1 MAKDALASYLN
12 DHLAGSAAA
21 LDLLQ
26 RMRDANEGN
35 EVGETVAD
43 LHEAIKQDRAALETI
58 MQSLDVDVSS
68 LRQAGGRA
76 VEKVSR
82 VKLDEWATG
91 DRDLSLLLET
101 EALALGIEGKMAGW
115 YSLKQLPAGRLD
127 DVDLDGLIDRARQQ
141 RATVEELRLAAA
153 RAAFA

>member
-1 MAKDALASYLN
+1 MATDALASYLN

-26 RMRDANEGN
+26 RMRVANEGN
-35 EVGETVAD
+35 EVGETIAE

-58 MQSLDVDVSS
+58 MQTLDVGVSS
-68 LRQAGGRA
+68 LRQAGGR
-76 VEKVSR
+76 VVGEVSR

-91 DRDLSLLLET
+91 DRDHSLLLET

-115 YSLKQLPAGRLD
+115 RALKQLPASRLN
-127 DVDLDGLIDRARQQ
+127 DVDLDGLIGRARQQ
-141 RATVEELRLAAA
+141 RATVEELRLEAA
-153 RAAFA
+153 RAAFV